1 MQHISSDVGIFFFI
15 CFTKKVAFFRYI
27 YDSYGRN
34 SCFCVCKLCCFWQF
48 LAKILAFFDTKQSQS
63 LCVSL
68 LYEVYVG
75 RQKNAGKILLLVKTE
90 IERQTDRLN
99 TALIE

>member
-1 MQHISSDVGIFFFI
+1 
-15 CFTKKVAFFRYI
+15 
-27 YDSYGRN
+27 
-34 SCFCVCKLCCFWQF
+34 
-48 LAKILAFFDTKQSQS
+48 
-63 LCVSL
+63 L

-99 TALIE
+99 TALLFLGFFESHGKADIAQGLNDLQK